1 MTPVQ
6 NGQDFGMGSWFRHN
20 LGLGRGMHH
29 SREDLGLDLSLTES
43 LSEERA
49 WRLSEII
56 TFSLAGLLVGAA
68 VAFSGH
74 YFATH
79 ANARAVDDG
88 KWLRLATP
96 APLPVVTIP
105 HVSAPLKSD
114 LADTIRE
121 AALVSTVEA
130 KGSFAAKNAVRQR
143 VARAGKEDRKDIA
156 AIRLTSTG
164 DVAWTAASVLGFE
177 VSGTDRVAGDA
188 AGLARRDAVAR
199 AVRRLLIATPPIA
212 KLEESWRLGRE
223 TRRRI
228 LAQRRFRQRELA
240 CLARAI
246 YFEARSEGV
255 RGQMAVAKVILNRVK
270 DPRFPNTIC
279 GVVYEGAEK
288 RNACQFSFAC
298 DGRPDVP
305 RQRKA
310 WVQARRIAAKAM
322 KGRISM
328 PALAGVTY
336 YHADYVRP
344 KWSWTMRRVMR
355 IGRHIFYRD
364 G

>member
-1 MTPVQ
+1 
-6 NGQDFGMGSWFRHN
+6 
-20 LGLGRGMHH
+20 MHH
-29 SREDLGLDLSLTES
+29 SHDDLGLDLSLTES
-43 LSEERA
+43 VTEERA
-49 WRLSEII
+49 WRPSEIL
-56 TFSLAGLLVGAA
+56 TFSLAGLLLGAA

-88 KWLRLATP
+88 QWLRLATP
-96 APLPVVTIP
+96 APLPMVAP
-105 HVSAPLKSD
+105 PRMSAPLKSD
-114 LADTIRE
+114 MAETVRE
-121 AALVSTVEA
+121 AALLSAAEA
-130 KGSFAAKNAVRQR
+130 DNGPDAEKAGQQR
-143 VARAGKEDRKDIA
+143 VARAGKGDRQDIA
-156 AIRLTSTG
+156 TIRLISVG
-164 DVAWTAASVLGFE
+164 DVAMAAAGVLGF
-177 VSGTDRVAGDA
+177 GAGSTGETFRDA
-188 AGLARRDAVAR
+188 AGLARKDDAAR
-199 AVRRLLIATPPIA
+199 AVRRLLVNTPPIA
-212 KLEESWRLGRE
+212 KLEEAWRLGRE

-246 YFEARSEGV
+246 YFEARSEGI

-279 GVVYEGAEK
+279 GVVYQGAEK

-310 WVQARRIAAKAM
+310 WAQARRIAAKAM

-344 KWSWTMRRVMR
+344 KWSYSMRRVVR